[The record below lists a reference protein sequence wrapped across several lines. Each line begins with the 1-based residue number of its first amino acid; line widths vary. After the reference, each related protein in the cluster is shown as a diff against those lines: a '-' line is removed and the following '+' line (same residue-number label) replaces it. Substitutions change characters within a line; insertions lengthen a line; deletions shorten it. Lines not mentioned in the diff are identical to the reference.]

1 MNRQNDT
8 RIGILSLIV
17 ATTTLV
23 DKEGTLAKL
32 SSTGITPPTATSDL
46 ALYLVLEGAAVGAQA
61 TVEPLSPD
69 RNVRVRLNGTCAKG
83 DTLVLDSGGNLGK
96 VCTRGSLTG
105 KLFSPGIA
113 EEDGVDEQLVL
124 MRPLPRY
131 LDTETAATAFEGA
144 APAATAATSTT
155 PFGFAEAQA
164 NALLLNVNNM
174 RAALIAKGIMAANA

>member
-17 ATTTLV
+17 ATATLV

-32 SSTGITPPTATSDL
+32 SSTGITPPTAATDL
-46 ALYLVLEGAAVGAQA
+46 AIYLVLEGGAVGEHAA
-61 TVEPLSPD
+61 VEPLSPD

-83 DTLVLDSGGNLGK
+83 DTLVLDGAGNLGK
-96 VCTRGSLTG
+96 VCTLGAQTG

-124 MRPLPRY
+124 LRPLPRY
-131 LDTETAATAFEGA
+131 LTESAASAFSVA
-144 APAATAATSTT
+144 APAATGAALTSYGYTQ
-155 PFGFAEAQA
+155 AQA
-164 NALLLNVNNM
+164 DAIKTNVIEM
-174 RAALIAKGIMAANA
+174 RAALIAKGIMGANA